1 MQMAVLTVGPGQTFE
16 FTTLSAAVA
25 ASHDGDVIQVQAGTY
40 VNDFATVNT
49 KITIEGM
56 DGMVHLLATV
66 PPSNGKAI
74 LVTNTDV
81 TLRNLEFSGAQVAD
95 GNGAGIRYQGGN
107 LMIDNCYFHD
117 NQDGMLA
124 ASDAAGSITINDSQF
139 AHNGTGDGKTHNLY
153 VNEVG
158 TLTITNSYFHDAVV
172 GHEIKSRADNT
183 IIQGST
189 IVDGPTGT
197 ASYSID
203 LPNGGNDTI
212 SNDLIEQGPLS
223 QNPAIIHFGG
233 ETPVYA
239 SSSLSISNNVIL
251 NDLNSPSAVVLLN
264 QTTVTASF
272 TNNQVFGLTAR
283 QIAGGPVNASGTVF
297 LASEP
302 ASPCFAAGTRIA
314 TNMGEVPVEQLRVGD
329 HIIAHFRHALQRV
342 VWIGCRRVDC
352 RRHARPREAWPV
364 RILAGA
370 LGPESPR
377 SDLWLSPEHAVY
389 LRGVLIPV
397 RLLING
403 STIAQV
409 ELNAVTYYH
418 IELTWHDVLL
428 AEGLAVESY
437 LDTGNRTNFEDGR
450 RVTLHPD
457 FAWRRWEAD
466 GCAPLVVTGPEL
478 TMARRGIE
486 EIAAAWI
493 AQQQPRNLPLP
504 MA

>member
-1 MQMAVLTVGPGQTFE
+1 
-16 FTTLSAAVA
+16 
-25 ASHDGDVIQVQAGTY
+25 
-40 VNDFATVNT
+40 
-49 KITIEGM
+49 
-56 DGMVHLLATV
+56 
-66 PPSNGKAI
+66 
-74 LVTNTDV
+74 
-81 TLRNLEFSGAQVAD
+81 
-95 GNGAGIRYQGGN
+95 
-107 LMIDNCYFHD
+107 
-117 NQDGMLA
+117 
-124 ASDAAGSITINDSQF
+124 
-139 AHNGTGDGKTHNLY
+139 
-153 VNEVG
+153 
-158 TLTITNSYFHDAVV
+158 
-172 GHEIKSRADNT
+172 
-183 IIQGST
+183 
-189 IVDGPTGT
+189 
-197 ASYSID
+197 
-203 LPNGGNDTI
+203 
-212 SNDLIEQGPLS
+212 
-223 QNPAIIHFGG
+223 
-233 ETPVYA
+233 
-239 SSSLSISNNVIL
+239 
-251 NDLNSPSAVVLLN
+251 
-264 QTTVTASF
+264 
-272 TNNQVFGLTAR
+272 
-283 QIAGGPVNASGTVF
+283 
-297 LASEP
+297 
-302 ASPCFAAGTRIA
+302 
-314 TNMGEVPVEQLRVGD
+314 MGEVPVEQLRVGD

-377 SDLWLSPEHAVY
+377 RDLWLSPEHSVY

-428 AEGLAVESY
+428 AEGLAVESF

-450 RVTLHPD
+450 LVTLHPD